1 MKQPL
6 VIAMMLLGAVP
17 ARADA
22 LDAAKGWLGALRQKD
37 ASKLKAASGFPFTE
51 AGIGPGSGHCGKRAK
66 AANAAE
72 FSQAS
77 ECMFAD
83 QTFIEALPPEPT
95 AKVVELKSLQSATF
109 KKNMKSLAPLAK
121 DHQFVQTTLTGD
133 GMSYEVLL
141 AVKKGAVSLV
151 LAENTAE

>member
-1 MKQPL
+1 MRTL
-6 VIAMMLLGAVP
+6 VIAMVLAVALP

-37 ASKLKAASGFPFTE
+37 AGKLKAASGFPFTE

-72 FSQAS
+72 FAQAS

-83 QTFIEALPPEPT
+83 QTFLEALPPEVT
-95 AKVVELKSLQSATF
+95 GQVVELKSLKSETF
-109 KKNMKSLAPLAK
+109 KKNMKSLAPLAR

-133 GMSYEVLL
+133 GMSYQVLL
-141 AVKKGAVSLV
+141 AVKKSAVTLV